1 MLVELRAEN
10 YAVIDHA
17 IASFGPGL
25 NLLTGET
32 GAGKSILV
40 DALALLLG
48 GKGSGE
54 LVRHGAEKAALS
66 CVFESTPGAEAILEA
81 NGIDAE
87 GAEIILRR
95 EILSTGKGRVFVNNQ
110 PATVQ
115 VLKQLAPEL
124 ALVHA
129 QTESLSSFDEAQQR
143 LLLDRFAGISL
154 DAVAEAHAHW
164 HAVAGKLNDLLHGE
178 QDRLRMVDLW
188 TYQNKEIEQANLQP
202 GEDEALETE
211 KRVLANAEKLY
222 AAAMSAFDQLY
233 EGSASAEAALRD
245 ALRNVEELARY
256 DQRFAE
262 PTQQL
267 ASARATISDI
277 AASLRDYAEGI
288 NASPERLA
296 EIEDRLALIDR
307 LKRKYGKTVAEVI
320 EFGQDVATKLAE
332 VEDRDEILKT
342 LRADLEKAAA
352 AYRKAASALT
362 AERKAA
368 ASKLA
373 KRAEA
378 QINSLAM
385 KVKFEVAVTSAND
398 ADSATGTGAKAP
410 GSIVEGGQ
418 GFSTAKKLS
427 TEGGQGFS
435 PDKQAG
441 KSARPLG
448 PEKTAGASHEV
459 SGHDFSRA
467 DAAANKE
474 GAGRGGFQPTHLSP
488 VGSSSENAHW
498 SPAGWDSVEY
508 RIATNPGEPLKPLVE
523 IASGGELSRVL
534 LALKVAVEEGSHS
547 KSNSTK
553 SKKKT
558 TPRTLV
564 FDEIDIGIGGR
575 AAEAVGQKLKAL
587 GRTQQVLCVT
597 HLPQIAAFA
606 DQHLAVEK
614 HEKDGRTQTRIRV
627 LDDRART
634 HEVARMLSGAKVT
647 DTSLQH
653 AAQMIAG
660 SR

>member
-40 DALALLLG
+40 DALALLMG
-48 GKGSGE
+48 GKSSADV
-54 LVRHGAEKAALS
+54 VRHGAEKAVVA
-66 CVFESTPGAEAILEA
+66 CVFESTPGAEATLED
-81 NGIDAE
+81 NGIDSE
-87 GAEIILRR
+87 GADIILRR

-129 QTESLSSFDEAQQR
+129 QTENLSSFDLAQQR
-143 LLLDRFAGISL
+143 ILLDRFAGISA
-154 DAVAEAHAHW
+154 DAVAEAHARW
-164 HAVAGKLNDLLHGE
+164 RDALLKLNDLLQGE

-188 TYQNKEIEQANLQP
+188 TYQHKEIEAARLEA

-233 EGSASAEAALRD
+233 EGGASAEAALR
-245 ALRNVEELARY
+245 AAIRNVEELARY
-256 DQRFAE
+256 DARFTE
-262 PTQQL
+262 SVQQL

-277 AASLRDYAEGI
+277 GAFLRDYAEGS

-296 EIEDRLALIDR
+296 EIEDRLALLDR

-320 EFGQDVATKLAE
+320 AFGEDVARKLAE

-342 LRADLEKAAA
+342 LRADLDQAAA
-352 AYRKAASALT
+352 AYRKAASTLT
-362 AERKAA
+362 VERQAA
-368 ASKLA
+368 AAKLA
-373 KRAEA
+373 KLAEA

-385 KVKFEVAVTSAND
+385 KVRFQVAVTSTEPAKAGSSD
-398 ADSATGTGAKAP
+398 PAKKQGFATGHDP
-410 GSIVEGGQ
+410 G
-418 GFSTAKKLS
+418 THPA
-427 TEGGQGFS
+427 
-435 PDKQAG
+435 AG
-441 KSARPLG
+441 
-448 PEKTAGASHEV
+448 
-459 SGHDFSRA
+459 SRA
-467 DAAANKE
+467 ESSAKSD
-474 GAGRGGFQPTHLSP
+474 GALAPE
-488 VGSSSENAHW
+488 GSSSWTAQ
-498 SPAGWDSVEY
+498 GWDEVQY
-508 RIATNPGEPLKPLVE
+508 LIATNPGEPLKPLTE
-523 IASGGELSRVL
+523 IASGGELSRVM
-534 LALKVAVEEGSHS
+534 LALKVAVEESS
-547 KSNSTK
+547 SK

-558 TPRTLV
+558 APRTLV

-575 AAEAVGQKLKAL
+575 AAEAVGQKLKSL
-587 GRTQQVLCVT
+587 GRVQQVLCVT

-614 HEKDGRTQTRIRV
+614 REQDGRTQTRIRV

-647 DTSLQH
+647 ETSLQH
-653 AAQMIAG
+653 ATQMIAG

>member
-1 MLVELRAEN
+1 MDHGSGVGSQLGSPIKPPWVNGSTMLVELRAEN

-40 DALALLLG
+40 DALALLMG
-48 GKGSGE
+48 GKSSAAV
-54 LVRHGAEKAALS
+54 VRHGADKAVVS
-66 CVFESTPGAEAILEA
+66 CVFESTPGAESILEQ

-87 GAEIILRR
+87 GADIILRR

-110 PATVQ
+110 PATNA

-129 QTESLSSFDEAQQR
+129 QTESLSSFDQSQQR
-143 LLLDRFAGISL
+143 ILLDRFAGIPL
-154 DAVAEAHAHW
+154 DAVAEAHARW
-164 HAVAGKLNDLLHGE
+164 RAALDKLNDLLLGE

-188 TYQNKEIEQANLQP
+188 TYQRNEIESARLVP

-233 EGSASAEAALRD
+233 EGGASAEAALRD
-245 ALRNVEELARY
+245 AIRNVEELARY
-256 DQRFAE
+256 DARFAE
-262 PTQQL
+262 SAQQL

-277 AASLRDYAEGI
+277 AATLRDYAEGI
-288 NASPERLA
+288 NASPERLV
-296 EIEDRLALIDR
+296 EIEDRLALLDR

-320 EFGQDVATKLAE
+320 AFGENVARKLSE

-342 LRADLEKAAA
+342 LRADLDQAAL
-352 AYRKAASALT
+352 AYRKAASVLT
-362 AERKAA
+362 AERQAA
-368 ASKLA
+368 AARLA
-373 KRAEA
+373 KLAEA

-385 KVKFEVAVTSAND
+385 KSRFQVAVTPA
-398 ADSATGTGAKAP
+398 
-410 GSIVEGGQ
+410 
-418 GFSTAKKLS
+418 
-427 TEGGQGFS
+427 
-435 PDKQAG
+435 
-441 KSARPLG
+441 
-448 PEKTAGASHEV
+448 EV
-459 SGHDFSRA
+459 PKDEALKGHDRGTHPVGGSRA
-467 DAAANKE
+467 ESSAKTDGALAPE
-474 GAGRGGFQPTHLSP
+474 GTA
-488 VGSSSENAHW
+488 SENPHW
-498 SPAGWDSVEY
+498 TSAGWDSVEY
-508 RIATNPGEPLKPLVE
+508 LIATNPGEPLKPLVE

-534 LALKVAVEEGSHS
+534 LALKVAVEEGSSS
-547 KSNSTK
+547 KT
-553 SKKKT
+553 KKKT

-575 AAEAVGQKLKAL
+575 AAEAVGHKLKTL
-587 GRTQQVLCVT
+587 GRVQQVLCVT

-627 LDDRART
+627 LDDRSRT

-653 AAQMIAG
+653 AAQMIAA

>member
-54 LVRHGAEKAALS
+54 LVRHGADKAALS
-66 CVFESTPGAEAILEA
+66 CVFESTSGAEAILEA

-95 EILSTGKGRVFVNNQ
+95 EILSNGKGRVFVNNQ

-115 VLKQLAPEL
+115 VLKLLAPEL

-129 QTESLSSFDEAQQR
+129 QTESLSSFDQSQQR

-154 DAVAEAHAHW
+154 DAISEAHARW
-164 HAVAGKLNDLLHGE
+164 HTAAAKLNDLLHGE

-188 TYQNKEIEQANLQP
+188 SYQKKEIEQAHLEL

-222 AAAMSAFDQLY
+222 AAAMGAFEELY
-233 EGSASAEAALRD
+233 EGGASAEVALRA

-256 DQRFAE
+256 DNRFIESA
-262 PTQQL
+262 QQL
-267 ASARATISDI
+267 AAARATIGDV
-277 AASLRDYAEGI
+277 ATSLRDYAAAI

-307 LKRKYGKTVAEVI
+307 LKRKYGKTIAEVVA
-320 EFGQDVATKLAE
+320 FGEEVARKLAE

-342 LRADLEKAAA
+342 LRAELDTTSA
-352 AYRKAASALT
+352 AYRVAAKALT
-362 AERKAA
+362 AERKTAA
-368 ASKLA
+368 AKLA
-373 KRAEA
+373 RLAEA

-385 KVKFEVAVTSAND
+385 KVKFEVAVSAN
-398 ADSATGTGAKAP
+398 
-410 GSIVEGGQ
+410 E
-418 GFSTAKKLS
+418 
-427 TEGGQGFS
+427 E
-435 PDKQAG
+435 
-441 KSARPLG
+441 
-448 PEKTAGASHEV
+448 ESHWT
-459 SGHDFSRA
+459 S
-467 DAAANKE
+467 
-474 GAGRGGFQPTHLSP
+474 
-488 VGSSSENAHW
+488 
-498 SPAGWDSVEY
+498 AGWDLVEY
-508 RIATNPGEPLKPLVE
+508 RIATNPGEPLKPLHE
-523 IASGGELSRVL
+523 IASGGEMSRVM
-534 LALKVAVEEGSHS
+534 LALKVSVEEGQA
-547 KSNSTK
+547 KPDLAKPNSAK
-553 SKKKT
+553 SKQKIP

-587 GRTQQVLCVT
+587 GKGQQVLCVT

-606 DQHLAVEK
+606 DQHFLIDKREA
-614 HEKDGRTQTRIRV
+614 DGRTKMQVRL
-627 LDDRART
+627 LDDRARM
-634 HEVARMLSGAKVT
+634 HEVARMVSGAKVT
-647 DTSLQH
+647 ETSLQH
-653 AAQMIAG
+653 AAQMIAA